1 VEKDDAVRVSP
12 PEGIR
17 GVTVTKSMLREPM
30 MVIVLGA
37 ILKLRRQNEGEKGGS
52 SKFNW
57 P

>member
-37 ILKLRRQNEGEKGGS
+37 ISKLG
-52 SKFNW
+52 
-57 P
+57 